1 MSRTRHPLKP
11 DNHDCHR
18 LLVSS
23 LPARLFGRRACLRKR
38 LRRLLLQ
45 LQQEPYCLTISPQ
58 QQERLLLLQTE
69 LMTNCV
75 KYAMPRATALSFS
88 CWQIGYHWWLVMKGD
103 GGYFDPR
110 HATLVP
116 AVRVPVRRG
125 GYGLAF
131 ISQHL
136 AGELNACA
144 SSPSHQWLSL

>member
-1 MSRTRHPLKP
+1 MIAIGCWSAHYRAS
-11 DNHDCHR
+11 
-18 LLVSS
+18 LVGV
-23 LPARLFGRRACLRKR
+23 RVLRKR

-88 CWQIGYHWWLVMKGD
+88 CWQIGHHWWLVMKDD
-103 GGYFDPR
+103 GGYFDPW

-125 GYGLAF
+125 GYGLAL
-131 ISQHL
+131 IQHL
-136 AGELNACA
+136 AGELNVRRHPAINGYLFNL
-144 SSPSHQWLSL
+144 Q